1 LRSLAGNQRFA
12 NAADRAEIAT
22 TDRGQFE
29 EELLALL
36 PLLRRVALRHVGR
49 LDTAEDLV
57 QETVARALTFWH
69 QFRSGTNLTAWLCS
83 ILRSIAINTYRR
95 DRRAPLLHSLDL
107 VHEELGPHSAGGCPA
122 TPSAED
128 VALSYWM
135 DEQLVAA
142 LQALPEPYRRAVLLC
157 DVEGLSYAQ
166 AAEALGCAL
175 GTIMSRLH
183 RGRMR
188 LRQALT
194 GSSGQLSA
202 ALHLRAATGRPARA
216 A

>member
-1 LRSLAGNQRFA
+1 MRSLAGDQRCTKVPG
-12 NAADRAEIAT
+12 REEIAT

-29 EELLALL
+29 EELLAHL
-36 PLLRRVALRHVGR
+36 PLLRRAALRRVGR

-57 QETVARALTFWH
+57 QETVARALTFRH
-69 QFRSGTNLTAWLCS
+69 QFRSGSNLRAWLYAILHSLHLTA
-83 ILRSIAINTYRR
+83 YRR
-95 DRRAPLLHSLDL
+95 DRRAPLIHSLDL
-107 VHEELGPHSAGGCPA
+107 DTEEPGPHQAVGALA

-128 VALSYWM
+128 VALNHWM

-142 LQALPEPYRRAVLLC
+142 LQALPEQYRRAVLLC

-166 AAEALGCAL
+166 AAAALGCAL
-175 GTIMSRLH
+175 GTVMSRLH
-183 RGRMR
+183 RGRAR

-194 GSSGQLSA
+194 GGTGQPTA
-202 ALHLRAATGRPARA
+202 ALNLPAVTGRPARA